1 MKGNNK
7 RQGKRPI
14 TLWLEEDELL
24 NLKAKLDRTPLP
36 TIDLIVVGVLMEI
49 IKTRGD
55 IVW

>member
-14 TLWLEEDELL
+14 TIWLEEDELL